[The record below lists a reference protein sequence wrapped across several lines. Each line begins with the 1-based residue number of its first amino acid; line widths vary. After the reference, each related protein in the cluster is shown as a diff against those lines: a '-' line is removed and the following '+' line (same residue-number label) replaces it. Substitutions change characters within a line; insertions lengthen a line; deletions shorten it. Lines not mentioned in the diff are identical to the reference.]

1 MFGKFGKKLNDIF
14 EVSFSTK
21 ETQIKD
27 SRYMGKV
34 NEFIKFINEKLE
46 KIEADR
52 MEKNRQTLKLKNGL
66 KT

>member
-1 MFGKFGKKLNDIF
+1 
-14 EVSFSTK
+14 
-21 ETQIKD
+21 
-27 SRYMGKV
+27 MGKV